1 MPTKSTANQCNRAH
15 ATRPLAF
22 LVLAISFITP
32 TWGAELSVPAALAD
46 TAVAKA
52 VADAGASAPSEPA
65 SKGRPVSTA
74 TASGSTVAATGS
86 SRKRTVTVAR
96 HESKDDGLIATPLTG
111 NLTRMQDEIDTLEKA
126 DQIAGRK
133 LSIAGKRQQIRKITS
148 VDDSQSRLRGD
159 MKVVGIEG
167 PVGSLT
173 ATIRF
178 ASGEEIEVR
187 SGDHLPDGRKVR
199 SITSTG
205 VSLATRNTV
214 TNFPMTV
221 ASGKAIPARPDALPA
236 ERVLVPFGGS
246 LPPPQGV
253 NR

>member
-1 MPTKSTANQCNRAH
+1 MPTKSTVHHCNRAQSL
-15 ATRPLAF
+15 RRFSF
-22 LVLAISFITP
+22 LVLAISSIAP
-32 TWGAELSVPAALAD
+32 TWAAELAD
-46 TAVAKA
+46 SAVGKA
-52 VADAGASAPSEPA
+52 VTEAAGGSPPDRTPKVRAASVEA
-65 SKGRPVSTA
+65 VSA
-74 TASGSTVAATGS
+74 ATVATTGS
-86 SRKRTVTVAR
+86 VRTSAKRVVRQQA
-96 HESKDDGLIATPLTG
+96 SVDDTTAPLVPG

-126 DQIAGRK
+126 DQMAGRK

-205 VSLATRNTV
+205 VTLATRNTV
-214 TNFPMTV
+214 TNFPMTG
-221 ASGKAIPARPDALPA
+221 ASGKAISARPDALPA
-236 ERVLVPFGGS
+236 ERVLVPFGAS
-246 LPPPQGV
+246 LPPPQGI